1 MVSHVIESVEE
12 RATKILRSFKEPIV
26 CDMPARVL
34 PDSFGRIQFWP
45 VGRKLEDFYV
55 ATVRLE
61 PVMGLLF
68 FVIRS
73 IVLNQ
78 VDAVVTAVEGGHDHL
93 LQESQIGLPLK
104 IVFLMQVDETGVVQT
119 DGSENL
125 LGVGLTTRGNLR
137 LAQVACKVGV

>member
-1 MVSHVIESVEE
+1 
-12 RATKILRSFKEPIV
+12 
-26 CDMPARVL
+26 
-34 PDSFGRIQFWP
+34 
-45 VGRKLEDFYV
+45 
-55 ATVRLE
+55 
-61 PVMGLLF
+61 MGFLF

-125 LGVGLTTRGNLR
+125 LGVALTTRGNLR
-137 LAQVACKVGV
+137 LASAFGSGSMQGGRLTKRSLIFENDHRALAFGVFFRFGYV